1 MVRALT
7 YCDLHTIS
15 RTDLME
21 AAGLYPEWGPV
32 FSENLNLT
40 CSLRDT
46 GVSNIILV
54 IAIIAN
60 FLFVDKNFPA
70 LLHCDQ

>member
-15 RTDLME
+15 RNDLME
-21 AAGLYPEWGPV
+21 VAGLYPEWGPV

-40 CSLRDT
+40 CCLRDT
-46 GVSNIILV
+46 GVSNIS
-54 IAIIAN
+54 IIM
-60 FLFVDKNFPA
+60 A
-70 LLHCDQ
+70 L